1 MTSILGKKIDD
12 DPEFEERFREIYDS
26 GDEEI
31 DFDEN

>member
-12 DPEFEERFREIYDS
+12 DPEFEERFREIYGS

-31 DFDEN
+31 FEDD